1 MRRCTNGIFIL
12 DTREE
17 FDEGPGPGAS
27 APKRVKA
34 PFVERT
40 VLSFPNGGRAMTM
53 DTATHWSA
61 RSWRSK
67 EALQQPTYPDEE
79 KLEEALDY
87 VAGLPPLVT
96 SWEVEN
102 LKTELARAAHGDRF
116 LLQGGDC
123 AESFRDCQAEV
134 ITSRLKILM
143 QMSLVLT
150 YGLNTRIVRV
160 GRFAGQYAKPRSSDT
175 ETRNGTTLPSYR
187 GDIIN
192 GPEFSA
198 EARRPNPDRLA
209 EAYASS
215 SLTLNLV
222 RALAEGGFADLRHPE
237 YWDLDFMQH
246 SPLAE
251 EYHAIVDA
259 IEDTLGFVE
268 AVTDKQLDSLEGVT
282 FYTSHEAL
290 LLPYEEALSRS
301 VPHKDGIY
309 NLGTHLPWVGKRTN
323 QPDKAHVEYAR
334 GLENP
339 VGLKVGPDM
348 TPSRLQTLVRTLN
361 PEDEPGGL
369 ALITRFGADTIGD
382 RLPSLIDAVRA
393 IGHTVLWVCD
403 PMHGNTERTDDGT
416 KTRHFDNILGELEQ
430 AFDIHAAENS
440 HLGGVHFELTGENV
454 TECIGGARGLSV
466 SDLDQAY
473 ESHVDPRLNYE
484 QSLEM
489 AFSIV
494 RKYRQLSA

>member
-1 MRRCTNGIFIL
+1 M
-12 DTREE
+12 
-17 FDEGPGPGAS
+17 AQQ
-27 APKRVKA
+27 A
-34 PFVERT
+34 VE
-40 VLSFPNGGRAMTM
+40 
-53 DTATHWSA
+53 HWSP
-61 RSWRSK
+61 RSWRKK
-67 EALQQPTYPDEE
+67 EALQQPTYPDETE
-79 KLEEALDY
+79 LEEALDY
-87 VAGLPPLVT
+87 LSKLPPLVT
-96 SWEVEN
+96 SWEVAN
-102 LKTELARAAHGDRF
+102 LKTELARAARGEQF
-116 LLQGGDC
+116 LLQGGEC
-123 AESFRDCQAEV
+123 AELFANCRADV

-150 YGLNTRIVRV
+150 YGLNTRIIRV
-160 GRFAGQYAKPRSSDT
+160 GRFAGQYAKPRSSAT

-192 GPEFSA
+192 SPEFSA
-198 EARRPNPDRLA
+198 EARRPDPQRLI
-209 EAYASS
+209 EAYSSS

-251 EYHAIVDA
+251 EYHALVDA

-268 AVTDKQLDSLEGVT
+268 AITDQKLDSLESVT

-301 VPHKDGIY
+301 VPHKEGIY

-323 QPDKAHVEYAR
+323 QPENAHIEYAR
-334 GLENP
+334 GLQNP

-348 TPSRLQTLVRTLN
+348 TPSTLKRLVQTLD
-361 PEDEPGGL
+361 PEDEPGKL
-369 ALITRFGADTIGD
+369 TLITRFGADRIGD
-382 RLPSLIDAVRA
+382 RLPSLIEAVRA
-393 IGHTVLWVCD
+393 TGQSVLWVCD
-403 PMHGNTERTDDGT
+403 PMHGNTERTDSGT

-430 AFDIHAAENS
+430 AFDIHAAEDS
-440 HLGGVHFELTGENV
+440 HLGGVHFELTGKNV
-454 TECIGGARGLSV
+454 TECIGGARGLSEA
-466 SDLDQAY
+466 DLGRAY

-494 RKYRQLSA
+494 RKYRELTR

>member
-1 MRRCTNGIFIL
+1 M
-12 DTREE
+12 
-17 FDEGPGPGAS
+17 AQ
-27 APKRVKA
+27 
-34 PFVERT
+34 
-40 VLSFPNGGRAMTM
+40 
-53 DTATHWSA
+53 ATTTDWSPH
-61 RSWRSK
+61 SWRAT

-79 KLEEALDY
+79 ELEEALDY
-87 VAGLPPLVT
+87 VSGLPPLVT

-102 LKTELARAAHGDRF
+102 LKEELGRAARGERF
-116 LLQGGDC
+116 LLQGGEC
-123 AESFRDCQAEV
+123 AESFADCRAEV

-175 ETRNGTTLPSYR
+175 ETRDGTTLPSYR

-192 GPEFSA
+192 GAEFSA
-198 EARRPNPDRLA
+198 EARRPDPNRLG

-259 IEDTLGFVE
+259 IEDTLGFLE
-268 AVTDKQLDSLEGVT
+268 TVTNKKLDSLEGVS

-301 VPHKDGIY
+301 VPHKEGIY

-334 GLENP
+334 GLQNP

-348 TPSRLQTLVRTLN
+348 TPSRLKTLVRTLD
-361 PEDEPGGL
+361 PDDEPGKL
-369 ALITRFGADTIGD
+369 TLISRLGVDKVGD
-382 RLPSLIDAVRA
+382 QLPQLVRA
-393 IGHTVLWVCD
+393 VQDIGHTVLWISD
-403 PMHGNTERTDDGT
+403 PMHGNTKKTEDGT
-416 KTRHFDNILGELEQ
+416 KTRHFDDILGELEQ
-430 AFDIHAAENS
+430 AFDVHAAENS

-454 TECIGGARGLSV
+454 TECIGGARGLSEA
-466 SDLDQAY
+466 DLGKAY

-494 RKYRQLSA
+494 RKYRQLAG

>member
-1 MRRCTNGIFIL
+1 M
-12 DTREE
+12 
-17 FDEGPGPGAS
+17 S
-27 APKRVKA
+27 APAVH
-34 PFVERT
+34 
-40 VLSFPNGGRAMTM
+40 
-53 DTATHWSA
+53 DWSL
-61 RSWRSK
+61 RSWREK
-67 EALQQPTYPDEE
+67 EALQQPTYPDDAP
-79 KLEEALDY
+79 LEEALEH
-87 VAGLPPLVT
+87 VSALPPLVT

-102 LKTELARAAHGDRF
+102 LKSELARAARGDQF
-116 LLQGGDC
+116 LLQGGEC
-123 AESFRDCQAEV
+123 AESFGDCRADA

-150 YGLNTRIVRV
+150 YGLNTRVVRV

-175 ETRNGTTLPSYR
+175 ETRDGTTLPSYR

-192 GPEFSA
+192 SPEFSA
-198 EARRPNPDRLA
+198 EARHPDPERMV

-237 YWDLDFMQH
+237 YWDLDFMEH
-246 SPLAE
+246 SPLAD
-251 EYHAIVDA
+251 EYHALVDA
-259 IEDTLGFVE
+259 IEDTLGFLE
-268 AVTDKQLDSLEGVT
+268 TVTNQKLDSLEGVK

-290 LLPYEEALSRS
+290 LLPYEEALSRT
-301 VPHKDGIY
+301 VPHQDGVY

-334 GLENP
+334 GIANP

-348 TPSRLQTLVRTLN
+348 TPSRLKTLVRTLD
-361 PEDEPGGL
+361 PEDEPGKL
-369 ALITRFGADTIGD
+369 MLISRLGADAIGD
-382 RLPSLIDAVRA
+382 KLAPLIQAVQA
-393 IGHTVLWVCD
+393 TGQSVLWIAD
-403 PMHGNTERTDDGT
+403 PMHGNTEKTDDGT

-430 AFDIHAAENS
+430 ALEIHAAEGS

-454 TECIGGARGLSV
+454 TECIGGARGLSEA
-466 SDLDQAY
+466 DLGQAY

-489 AFSIV
+489 AFSVV
-494 RKYRQLSA
+494 RKYRRLYD

>member
-1 MRRCTNGIFIL
+1 M
-12 DTREE
+12 
-17 FDEGPGPGAS
+17 AQ
-27 APKRVKA
+27 
-34 PFVERT
+34 
-40 VLSFPNGGRAMTM
+40 
-53 DTATHWSA
+53 ATTTDWSPH
-61 RSWRSK
+61 SWRAT
-67 EALQQPTYPDEE
+67 EALQQPTYPDEQE
-79 KLEEALDY
+79 LEEALDY
-87 VAGLPPLVT
+87 VSGLPPLVT

-102 LKTELARAAHGDRF
+102 LKEELGRAARGERF
-116 LLQGGDC
+116 LLQGGEC
-123 AESFRDCQAEV
+123 AESFADCRAEV

-175 ETRNGTTLPSYR
+175 ETRDGTTLPSYR
-187 GDIIN
+187 GDIVN
-192 GPEFSA
+192 GAEFSA
-198 EARRPNPDRLA
+198 EARRPDPNRLG

-259 IEDTLGFVE
+259 IEDTLGFLE
-268 AVTDKQLDSLEGVT
+268 TVTNKKLDSLEGVS

-301 VPHKDGIY
+301 VPHKEGIY

-334 GLENP
+334 GLQNP

-348 TPSRLQTLVRTLN
+348 TPSRLKTLVRTLD
-361 PEDEPGGL
+361 PDDEPGKL
-369 ALITRFGADTIGD
+369 TLISRLGVDKVGD
-382 RLPSLIDAVRA
+382 QLPQLVRA
-393 IGHTVLWVCD
+393 VQDIGHTVLWISD
-403 PMHGNTERTDDGT
+403 PMHGNTKKTEDGT
-416 KTRHFDNILGELEQ
+416 KTRHFDDILGELEQ
-430 AFDIHAAENS
+430 AFDVHAAENS

-454 TECIGGARGLSV
+454 TECIGGARGLSEA
-466 SDLDQAY
+466 DLGKAY

-494 RKYRQLSA
+494 RKYRQLAG

>member
-1 MRRCTNGIFIL
+1 M
-12 DTREE
+12 
-17 FDEGPGPGAS
+17 AQ
-27 APKRVKA
+27 
-34 PFVERT
+34 
-40 VLSFPNGGRAMTM
+40 
-53 DTATHWSA
+53 ATTTDWSPH
-61 RSWRSK
+61 SWRAT
-67 EALQQPTYPDEE
+67 EALQQPTYPDEQE
-79 KLEEALDY
+79 LEEALDY
-87 VAGLPPLVT
+87 VSGLPPLVT

-102 LKTELARAAHGDRF
+102 LKEELAHAARGERF
-116 LLQGGDC
+116 LLQGGEC
-123 AESFRDCQAEV
+123 AESFADCRAEV

-187 GDIIN
+187 GDIVN
-192 GPEFSA
+192 GAEFSA
-198 EARRPNPDRLA
+198 EARRPDPNRLG

-259 IEDTLGFVE
+259 IEDTLGFLE
-268 AVTDKQLDSLEGVT
+268 TVTNKKLDSLEGVS

-301 VPHKDGIY
+301 VPHKEGIY

-334 GLENP
+334 GLQNP

-348 TPSRLQTLVRTLN
+348 TPSRLKTLVRTLD
-361 PEDEPGGL
+361 PDDEPGKL
-369 ALITRFGADTIGD
+369 TLISRLGVDKVGD
-382 RLPSLIDAVRA
+382 QLPQLVRA
-393 IGHTVLWVCD
+393 VQDIGHTVLWISD
-403 PMHGNTERTDDGT
+403 PMHGNTKKTEDGT
-416 KTRHFDNILGELEQ
+416 KTRHFDYILGELEQ
-430 AFDIHAAENS
+430 AFDVHAAENS

-454 TECIGGARGLSV
+454 TECIGGARGLSEA
-466 SDLDQAY
+466 DLGKAY

-494 RKYRQLSA
+494 RKYRQLAG

>member
-1 MRRCTNGIFIL
+1 MAH
-12 DTREE
+12 D
-17 FDEGPGPGAS
+17 
-27 APKRVKA
+27 V
-34 PFVERT
+34 
-40 VLSFPNGGRAMTM
+40 
-53 DTATHWSA
+53 ATKDWTP
-61 RSWRSK
+61 RSWRAK
-67 EALQQPTYPDEE
+67 EALQQPTYPDEAE
-79 KLEEALDY
+79 LEAALDH
-87 VAGLPPLVT
+87 VSSLPPLVT
-96 SWEVEN
+96 SWEVAN
-102 LKTELARAAHGDRF
+102 LKDELAHAAQGDRF
-116 LLQGGDC
+116 LLQGGEC
-123 AESFRDCQAEV
+123 AESFQDCRAET

-175 ETRNGTTLPSYR
+175 ETRDGTTLPSYR

-192 GPEFSA
+192 GSDFAA
-198 EARRPNPDRLA
+198 EVRTPDPQRMV
-209 EAYASS
+209 EAYSSS

-251 EYHAIVDA
+251 EYHAMVDA
-259 IEDTLGFVE
+259 IEDTLGFLE
-268 AVTDKQLDSLEGVT
+268 TVTNKKLDSLEGVQ

-301 VPHKDGIY
+301 VPHKEGIY

-323 QPDKAHVEYAR
+323 QPENAHVEYAR

-348 TPSRLQTLVRTLN
+348 TASTLKRLVRTLD
-361 PEDEPGGL
+361 PEDEPGKL
-369 ALITRFGADTIGD
+369 TLITRFGADAIGD
-382 RLPSLIDAVRA
+382 RLPGLLEAVQNT
-393 IGHTVLWVCD
+393 GQSVLWICD
-403 PMHGNTERTDDGT
+403 PMHGNTEKTEDGT
-416 KTRHFDNILGELEQ
+416 KTRRFGEILGELEQ
-430 AFDIHAAENS
+430 AFEIHAAGDS

-454 TECIGGARGLSV
+454 TECVGGARGLSEG
-466 SDLDQAY
+466 DLGQAY
-473 ESHVDPRLNYE
+473 KSRVDPRLNYE

-494 RKYRQLSA
+494 RKYRELYR

>member
-1 MRRCTNGIFIL
+1 M
-12 DTREE
+12 
-17 FDEGPGPGAS
+17 AQ
-27 APKRVKA
+27 
-34 PFVERT
+34 
-40 VLSFPNGGRAMTM
+40 
-53 DTATHWSA
+53 ATTTDWSPH
-61 RSWRSK
+61 SWRAT

-79 KLEEALDY
+79 ELEEALDY
-87 VAGLPPLVT
+87 VSGLPPLVT

-102 LKTELARAAHGDRF
+102 LKEELGRAARGERF
-116 LLQGGDC
+116 LLQGGEC
-123 AESFRDCQAEV
+123 AESFADCRAEV

-175 ETRNGTTLPSYR
+175 ETRDGTTLPSYR

-192 GPEFSA
+192 GAEFSA
-198 EARRPNPDRLA
+198 ETRRPDPNRLG

-259 IEDTLGFVE
+259 IEDTLGFLE
-268 AVTDKQLDSLEGVT
+268 TVTNKKLDSLEGVS

-301 VPHKDGIY
+301 VPHKEGIY

-334 GLENP
+334 GLQNP

-348 TPSRLQTLVRTLN
+348 TPSRLKTLVRTLD
-361 PEDEPGGL
+361 PDDEPGKL
-369 ALITRFGADTIGD
+369 TLISRLGVDKVGD
-382 RLPSLIDAVRA
+382 QLPQLVRA
-393 IGHTVLWVCD
+393 VQDIGHTVLWISD
-403 PMHGNTERTDDGT
+403 PMHGNTKKTEDGT
-416 KTRHFDNILGELEQ
+416 KTRHFDDILGELEQ
-430 AFDIHAAENS
+430 AFDVHAAENS

-454 TECIGGARGLSV
+454 TECIGGARGLSEA
-466 SDLDQAY
+466 DLGKAY

-494 RKYRQLSA
+494 RKYRQLAG

>member
-1 MRRCTNGIFIL
+1 MSQPAIQ
-12 DTREE
+12 DW
-17 FDEGPGPGAS
+17 S
-27 APKRVKA
+27 
-34 PFVERT
+34 
-40 VLSFPNGGRAMTM
+40 LS
-53 DTATHWSA
+53 
-61 RSWRSK
+61 SWREK
-67 EALQQPTYPDEE
+67 DALQQPTYPDDTE
-79 KLEEALDY
+79 LDEALEH
-87 VAGLPPLVT
+87 VSALPPLVT

-102 LKTELARAAHGDRF
+102 LKEEIARAAQGERF
-116 LLQGGDC
+116 LLQGGEC
-123 AESFRDCQAEV
+123 AESFGNCRADV

-175 ETRNGTTLPSYR
+175 ETRNGTRLPSYR

-192 GPEFSA
+192 SPEFSP
-198 EARRPNPDRLA
+198 EARRPDPQRMV
-209 EAYASS
+209 EAYSSS

-237 YWDLDFMQH
+237 YWDLGFMEH

-259 IEDTLGFVE
+259 IEDTLGFLE
-268 AVTDKQLDSLEGVT
+268 AVTNKKLDSIEGVT

-301 VPHKDGIY
+301 VPHKEGIY

-334 GLENP
+334 GIENP

-348 TPSRLQTLVRTLN
+348 TPSRLQTLVRTLD
-361 PEDEPGGL
+361 PEDEPGKL
-369 ALITRFGADTIGD
+369 TLISRLGADPIGD
-382 RLPSLIDAVRA
+382 KLPGLIEAVQA
-393 IGHTVLWVCD
+393 TGQSVLWIAD
-403 PMHGNTERTDDGT
+403 PMHGNTEKTEDGT

-430 AFDIHAAENS
+430 ALDIHAAEGS

-454 TECIGGARGLSV
+454 TECIGGARGLSE
-466 SDLDQAY
+466 SDLGRAY

-494 RKYRQLSA
+494 RKYRQLTG

>member
-1 MRRCTNGIFIL
+1 M
-12 DTREE
+12 
-17 FDEGPGPGAS
+17 AQQ
-27 APKRVKA
+27 A
-34 PFVERT
+34 VE
-40 VLSFPNGGRAMTM
+40 
-53 DTATHWSA
+53 DWSP
-61 RSWRSK
+61 RSWRKK
-67 EALQQPTYPDEE
+67 EALQQPTYPDQTE
-79 KLEEALDY
+79 LEEALDY
-87 VAGLPPLVT
+87 LSKLPPLVT
-96 SWEVEN
+96 SWEVAN
-102 LKTELARAAHGDRF
+102 LKTELARAARGEHF
-116 LLQGGDC
+116 LLQGGEC
-123 AESFRDCQAEV
+123 AESFANCRADV

-150 YGLNTRIVRV
+150 YGLNTRIIRV
-160 GRFAGQYAKPRSSDT
+160 GRFAGQYAKPRSSST

-192 GPEFSA
+192 SPEFSD
-198 EARRPNPDRLA
+198 EARRPDPQRLI
-209 EAYASS
+209 EAYSSS

-251 EYHAIVDA
+251 EYHALVDA

-268 AVTDKQLDSLEGVT
+268 AITDQKLDSLESVT

-301 VPHKDGIY
+301 VPHKEGIY

-323 QPDKAHVEYAR
+323 QPDNAHIEYAR
-334 GLENP
+334 GLQNP

-348 TPSRLQTLVRTLN
+348 TASTLKRLVQTLD
-361 PEDEPGGL
+361 PEDEPGKL
-369 ALITRFGADTIGD
+369 TLITRFGADRIGD
-382 RLPSLIDAVRA
+382 RLPSLIEAVRA
-393 IGHTVLWVCD
+393 TGQSVLWVCD
-403 PMHGNTERTDDGT
+403 PMHGNTERTDSGT

-430 AFDIHAAENS
+430 AFDIHAAEDS
-440 HLGGVHFELTGENV
+440 HLGGVHFELTGQNV
-454 TECIGGARGLSV
+454 TECIGGARGLSEA
-466 SDLDQAY
+466 DLGRAY

-494 RKYRQLSA
+494 RKYRELTR

>member
-1 MRRCTNGIFIL
+1 M
-12 DTREE
+12 
-17 FDEGPGPGAS
+17 AQQ
-27 APKRVKA
+27 A
-34 PFVERT
+34 VEDWT
-40 VLSFPNGGRAMTM
+40 P
-53 DTATHWSA
+53 
-61 RSWRSK
+61 RSWRTR
-67 EALQQPTYPDEE
+67 EALQQPTYPDEDE
-79 KLEEALDY
+79 LEEALDY
-87 VAGLPPLVT
+87 VSGLPPLVT

-102 LKTELARAAHGDRF
+102 LKEELARAARGERF
-116 LLQGGDC
+116 LLQGGEC
-123 AESFRDCQAEV
+123 AESFADCRAEV

-175 ETRNGTTLPSYR
+175 ETRDGTTLPSYR

-192 GPEFSA
+192 GADFSA
-198 EARRPNPDRLA
+198 EARRPDPDRLGQ
-209 EAYASS
+209 AYASS

-237 YWDLDFMQH
+237 YWDLGFMQH

-259 IEDTLGFVE
+259 IEDTLGFLE
-268 AVTDKQLDSLEGVT
+268 AVTNEKLDSLEGVT

-290 LLPYEEALSRS
+290 LLPYEEALSRT
-301 VPHKDGIY
+301 VPHSDGVY

-334 GLENP
+334 GLQNP

-348 TPSRLQTLVRTLN
+348 TPSRLQTLVRTLD
-361 PEDEPGGL
+361 PTDEPGKL
-369 ALITRFGADTIGD
+369 TLITRFGADTIAD
-382 RLPSLIDAVRA
+382 RLPGLVDAVRRT
-393 IGHTVLWVCD
+393 GQTVLWVCD
-403 PMHGNTERTDDGT
+403 PMHGNTEKTENGT

-430 AFDIHAAENS
+430 AFDIHAAEDS

-454 TECIGGARGLSV
+454 TECIGGARGLSEN
-466 SDLDQAY
+466 DLGRAY

-494 RKYRQLSA
+494 RKYRQLTE